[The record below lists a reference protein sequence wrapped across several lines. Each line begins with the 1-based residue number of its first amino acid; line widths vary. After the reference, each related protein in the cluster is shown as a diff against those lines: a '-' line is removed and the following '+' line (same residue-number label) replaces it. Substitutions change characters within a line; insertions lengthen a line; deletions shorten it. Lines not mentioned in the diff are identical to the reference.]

1 MTGTTGE
8 TVRFRPTN
16 GRLMGILG
24 LVVCAG
30 AAFGFAVSGSAAWA
44 VSGVLACV
52 LGAVLIWAS
61 MLRPGVSASSAQLH
75 LTNLFV
81 HVDIPLASIESVEVR
96 RYLLVRSGGKSY
108 ICPAVSRSLR
118 KIVRSKMKWTGGAN
132 NLGGPGD
139 VSQRMGRLAT
149 ETTTVHDLAY
159 ADFVEQ
165 RITQLAADD
174 RARRGI
180 EPRSEEEYE
189 LGSQVE
195 RRPAWVVIGAIVV
208 LAVAFVVSLVIL

>member
-1 MTGTTGE
+1 MTQTTGE

-16 GRLMGILG
+16 GRVMGLLG
-24 LVVCAG
+24 LVACAG
-30 AAFGFAVSGSAAWA
+30 AGVAFALSGSETWA
-44 VSGVLACV
+44 VSGVLGCLLA
-52 LGAVLIWAS
+52 GVLIWAS
-61 MLRPGVSASSAQLH
+61 MLRPGVSASAAQLH
-75 LTNLFV
+75 LVTLFE

-108 ICPAVSRSLR
+108 ICPALSRSLR
-118 KIVRSKMKWTGGAN
+118 KMVRSKLRWSGGGTS
-132 NLGGPGD
+132 LGGPGD
-139 VSQRMGRLAT
+139 VTQRMGRLAS
-149 ETTTVHDLAY
+149 EGSNLQDLAY

-189 LGSQVE
+189 LGSQVV
-195 RRPAWVVIGAIVV
+195 RRPAGLVIGAIVV
-208 LAVAFVVSLVIL
+208 LAVAFVLSLLIL

>member
-1 MTGTTGE
+1 MAQTTGE
-8 TVRFRPTN
+8 IVRFRPTN

-24 LVVCAG
+24 LLVCAG
-30 AAFGFAVSGSAAWA
+30 AAVGFALSGSAAWA

-52 LGAVLIWAS
+52 LAGVLIWAS
-61 MLRPGVSASSAQLH
+61 MLRPGVSASSGRLH
-75 LTNLFV
+75 LTNLFE

-118 KIVRSKMKWTGGAN
+118 KIVRSRMKWTGGSN

-149 ETTTVHDLAY
+149 ESTTVPDLAY

-165 RITQLAADD
+165 RITQLADDD
-174 RARRGI
+174 RARHGI

-189 LGSQVE
+189 LGAQVV
-195 RRPAWVVIGAIVV
+195 RRPAWPVIVAIVV
-208 LAVAFVVSLVIL
+208 LAVAFVVSLLVL